1 MRQRR
6 IRMEEQKVK
15 IIEALKKVIDPELG
29 FNIVDLG
36 LIYDVQLKDGNV
48 KIVMTLSS
56 PSCPLSGTI
65 LNWAETEVKKL
76 NFVKSVDI
84 ELVWEPQWSIEKAG
98 ENVKKALGII

>member
-1 MRQRR
+1 M
-6 IRMEEQKVK
+6 MEEQKAK

-84 ELVWEPQWSIEKAG
+84 ELVWEPQWSIERAG

>member
-1 MRQRR
+1 
-6 IRMEEQKVK
+6 MEEQKAK

-84 ELVWEPQWSIEKAG
+84 ELVWEPRWSIERAG

>member
-1 MRQRR
+1 
-6 IRMEEQKVK
+6 MEEQKAK